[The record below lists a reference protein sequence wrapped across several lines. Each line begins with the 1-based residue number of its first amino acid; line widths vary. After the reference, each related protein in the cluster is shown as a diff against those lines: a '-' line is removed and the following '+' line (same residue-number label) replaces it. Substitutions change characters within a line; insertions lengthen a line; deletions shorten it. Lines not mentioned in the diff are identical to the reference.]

1 MIYHD
6 PNIAS
11 VQFDYRSGLNK
22 LYSVELNENV
32 LENLDAVVIVTDHS
46 FIDYDNVVKY
56 APIIID
62 TRNATKNVMENREK
76 IILL

>member
-1 MIYHD
+1 MYHD

-11 VQFDYRSGLNK
+11 VQFDHRSGIDK
-22 LYSVELNENV
+22 LYSVKLTENI
-32 LENLDAVVIVTDHS
+32 LRNLDAVVIVTDHS